1 MSASP
6 SGRASPV
13 VSMPPPSEAAVQ
25 SPAQDPEAAHRARAK
40 KRAMA
45 RAGFLRQTL
54 RWHWISAAVCLVGM
68 LLFAVTGITLNHAG
82 AIMAK
87 PLTIQRQGELPADLR
102 PALRAAEAA
111 KGDLPAG
118 ARAWL
123 ARSLKIEAPAGP
135 VEWSAG
141 EAYVA
146 MPGPG
151 SDAWVTLDTETGAV
165 AYERTERGWIAYLN
179 DLHKGRNT
187 GPAWAWFIDIFAG
200 GCVVFC
206 VTGLLLLQLHAH
218 ARRSTWPLV
227 GLGLVIPLLLAL
239 FLIH

>member
-1 MSASP
+1 
-6 SGRASPV
+6 
-13 VSMPPPSEAAVQ
+13 MPPVFELVADPAA
-25 SPAQDPEAAHRARAK
+25 ERAAAERAKAK
-40 KRAMA
+40 KRAVA
-45 RAGFLRQTL
+45 RAAFLRQTL
-54 RWHWISAAVCLVGM
+54 RWHWISAAICLVGM
-68 LLFAVTGITLNHAG
+68 LLFAITGITLNHAG

-87 PLTIQRQGELPADLR
+87 PQTVEREGELPADLR
-102 PALRAAEAA
+102 PALQAAEAA
-111 KGDLPAG
+111 KGDLPA
-118 ARAWL
+118 ATRAWL
-123 ARSLKIEAPAGP
+123 ARDMKIKAPAGP

-151 SDAWVTLDTETGAV
+151 SDAWVTIDTASGAV

-187 GPAWAWFIDIFAG
+187 GPAWSWFIDIFAA

-206 VTGLLLLQLHAH
+206 ITGLLLLQLHSR
-218 ARRSTWPLV
+218 ARPSTWPLV
-227 GLGLVIPLLLAL
+227 GVGLIIPLLLAL